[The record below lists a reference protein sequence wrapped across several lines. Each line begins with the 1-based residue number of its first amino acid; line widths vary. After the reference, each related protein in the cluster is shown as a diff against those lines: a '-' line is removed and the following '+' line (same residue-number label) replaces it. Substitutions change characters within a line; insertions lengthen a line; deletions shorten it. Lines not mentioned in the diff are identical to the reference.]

1 MAKAVYVGVGSKARK
16 MKKAYIGIGGTA
28 RKVKKMYIGDSSGK
42 ARLCYSAEL
51 EYVGTATALSEA
63 RNSLSAASVGNY
75 AIFAGGKTSYN
86 TGSSYV
92 DAYDSSL
99 VRTSVTSL
107 NSSRGNLGSATVG
120 SHALFAGGGIYY
132 SLGAH
137 MRPGTS
143 YYYGYSTVE
152 AYDTSLTKTTAT
164 SLSMARMSPSGV
176 SIGKYALLGGGY
188 TGVNGASIPWGQ
200 GVPYYYK
207 NVVDAYNES
216 LTRTTAT
223 ALSVARNCTG
233 VTIGSY
239 ALFAGGTKSD
249 AVDAYDTSLTRTTVS
264 SLSASG
270 VVYGATTIGRYALIG
285 IDGGTM
291 NVYDTSLT
299 RTTAASL
306 SASRTFYSS
315 ANIGDYALFAGG
327 YSSSDYYSTVDAY
340 DSSLVRTTATSLNT
354 ARCELA
360 AATVG
365 DYAIFAGGERDSN
378 SNFAVVDVYTA

>member
-1 MAKAVYVGVGSKARK
+1 MAKAVYVGVDSKARK

-51 EYVGTATALSEA
+51 EYVGTATALSKA
-63 RNSLSAASVGNY
+63 RNSLSAASVGGH
-75 AIFAGGKTSYN
+75 AIFAGGQTSHN

-99 VRTSVTSL
+99 VRTSATSL
-107 NSSRGNLGSATVG
+107 NSSRGGLGSATVG

-132 SLGAH
+132 SLGGY
-137 MRPGTS
+137 MKPGTS
-143 YYYGYSTVE
+143 HYYGYSTVE

-164 SLSMARMSPSGV
+164 SLSVARMRPSGV

-188 TGVNGASIPWGQ
+188 TGVDGASIPWNSS
-200 GVPYYYK
+200 VPHYYK
-207 NVVDAYNES
+207 SAVDAYNES

-223 ALSVARNCTG
+223 ELSKARACTG
-233 VTIGSY
+233 VTVGGY
-239 ALFAGGTKSD
+239 ALFAGGVSSNV
-249 AVDAYDTSLTRTTVS
+249 VDAYNASLTRTTAS

-285 IDGGTM
+285 IGDGTV

-306 SASRTFYSS
+306 SASRTLYSS

-354 ARCELA
+354 ARCNLA

-365 DYAIFAGGERDSN
+365 DYAVFAGGEYDSN
-378 SNFAVVDVYTA
+378 SAVVDVYTA

>member
-16 MKKAYIGIGGTA
+16 MKKAYIGIGGKA

-51 EYVGTATALSEA
+51 EYVGTATALGRA
-63 RNSLSAASVGNY
+63 RYNLSAASVGGY
-75 AIFAGGKTSYN
+75 AIFAGGQTSYD

-99 VRTSVTSL
+99 VRTSATSL
-107 NSSRGNLGSATVG
+107 NASRGTLGSATVG
-120 SHALFAGGGIYY
+120 GHALFAGGGIYY
-132 SLGAH
+132 SLGAY
-137 MRPGTS
+137 MRPGRS

-233 VTIGSY
+233 VTISSY

-270 VVYGATTIGRYALIG
+270 VVYGATTIGRYAL
-285 IDGGTM
+285 TM

-327 YSSSDYYSTVDAY
+327 YRSSDYYSTVDAY

-365 DYAIFAGGERDSN
+365 DYAIFAGGKSG